1 MRKERGNENVDTKNN
16 YGLHHFKK
24 GVCIFKRLLKQV
36 KILSQFKI
44 NIILNPNA
52 LVQLLSL
59 KLYEVCKKVILEK
72 Y

>member
-1 MRKERGNENVDTKNN
+1 MRKERGNENVNIKNN
-16 YGLHHFKK
+16 YELYYFKK

-44 NIILNPNA
+44 NIILNTNA

>member
-1 MRKERGNENVDTKNN
+1 MRKERGNKNVDIKNN
-16 YGLHHFKK
+16 YELHYFKK
-24 GVCIFKRLLKQV
+24 GVCIFKKLLKQV

-44 NIILNPNA
+44 NIILNTNA

-59 KLYEVCKKVILEK
+59 KLYKVCKKVILEK